1 MLYGYE
7 MNTVR
12 TTNHKQQTKL
22 WTIANQI
29 ISFLCFHISLYKSF
43 PGCWGYISNHF
54 PFGTALYVLLLKW
67 TLKNFNMTQFN
78 PLTKQIAK
86 NLQIFGKAIKN
97 KRTQSREKKINPE
110 EIEKMKT
117 SKTYQVELV
126 SSKR

>member
-1 MLYGYE
+1 
-7 MNTVR
+7 
-12 TTNHKQQTKL
+12 
-22 WTIANQI
+22 
-29 ISFLCFHISLYKSF
+29 
-43 PGCWGYISNHF
+43 
-54 PFGTALYVLLLKW
+54 
-67 TLKNFNMTQFN
+67 MTQFN

-97 KRTQSREKKINPE
+97 KRAQSREKKINPE

>member
-1 MLYGYE
+1 
-7 MNTVR
+7 
-12 TTNHKQQTKL
+12 
-22 WTIANQI
+22 
-29 ISFLCFHISLYKSF
+29 
-43 PGCWGYISNHF
+43 
-54 PFGTALYVLLLKW
+54 
-67 TLKNFNMTQFN
+67 MTQFN